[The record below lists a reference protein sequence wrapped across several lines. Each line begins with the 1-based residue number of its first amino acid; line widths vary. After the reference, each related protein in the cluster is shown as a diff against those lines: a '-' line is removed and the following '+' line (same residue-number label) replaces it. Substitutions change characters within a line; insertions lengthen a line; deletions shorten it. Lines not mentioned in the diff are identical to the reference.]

1 MDLYVLRHGIA
12 EERKAGVPDRGRML
26 TPRGVRRMR
35 KIASALSSM
44 EVRVERILTSPY
56 ERAQGT
62 AAIVRKA
69 LGAPVTVLTHL
80 RPNGDPRRVIE
91 RLHTLRGEAE
101 NLMIIGHEPMLSRIV
116 SVLLTGS
123 ATAAAVPLKKGGL
136 CKLTVGDPRY
146 GQCASLEWLLTPRL
160 LIGRLR

>member
-12 EERKAGVPDRGRML
+12 EERKAGVPDQGRKL

-35 KIASALSSM
+35 KTVAAM
-44 EVRVERILTSPY
+44 DAMGVRVERILTSPY

-62 AAIVRKA
+62 AAIVRKE
-69 LGAPVTVLTHL
+69 LGVPVTVVTHL

-91 RLHTLRGEAE
+91 TLRALRGGRGE
-101 NLMIIGHEPMLSRIV
+101 LMIVGHEPMLSRIV

-123 ATAAAVPLKKGGL
+123 DAASVPLKKGGL
-136 CKLTVGDPRY
+136 CKLVVDDLRY
-146 GQCASLEWLLTPRL
+146 GKCASLEWFLTPRL
-160 LIGRLR
+160 LISRLH